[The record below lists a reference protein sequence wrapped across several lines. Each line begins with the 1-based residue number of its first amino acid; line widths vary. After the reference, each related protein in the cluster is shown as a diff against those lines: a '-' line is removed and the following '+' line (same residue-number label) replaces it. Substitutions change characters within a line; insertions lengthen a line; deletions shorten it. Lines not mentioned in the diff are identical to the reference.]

1 MLPNHCKFGMLALW
15 LWIVD
20 FRATY
25 VAGVSMLVCWVP
37 AFVQRMDIC
46 LCTCFFCCLFFFV
59 HVELL
64 FILRWHHLSP
74 VGPENHL
81 GSENPLVLLQ
91 SWPQSKKDMV
101 AETLTHHAYTCLA
114 VKCIWIPLKVLSWSY
129 EGKFS
134 LIFHKQT
141 NMTNRWYKNLSQ
153 L

>member
-1 MLPNHCKFGMLALW
+1 MECWRYDCGSLISEQHMLQEWACWCAEYLHLYKEWTF
-15 LWIVD
+15 
-20 FRATY
+20 
-25 VAGVSMLVCWVP
+25 VSVLVF
-37 AFVQRMDIC
+37 FVVV
-46 LCTCFFCCLFFFV
+46 FFV

-101 AETLTHHAYTCLA
+101 AEMLTHHAYTCLA